1 MVIKSV
7 ANNVVK
13 NVVKIVG
20 NFVVKIIVKNVA
32 AMEKSPWTPIMLK

>member
-32 AMEKSPWTPIMLK
+32 TMEKSPWTPIMLK